1 MTKGRP
7 FQPGNH
13 FGRGR
18 PRGSRNKRSLMAQE
32 LLECHAEAVT
42 RQALVLAL
50 KGDSQM
56 IRFLLSLIHPR
67 RKDLPPK
74 TGSLPMHSIAELSQA
89 SEKLIKKVTS
99 GKVSISDALGLTEL
113 MERRRRIIETEDHE
127 KRIQAVEQVAFEKE
141 DD

>member
-7 FQPGNH
+7 FQPGNQ

-18 PRGSRNKRSLMAQE
+18 PRGSRNKRSLIAQE
-32 LLECHAEAVT
+32 LLESHAEAVT

-50 KGDSQM
+50 KGDPPM
-56 IRFLLSLIHPR
+56 IKFLLSLIHPR

-74 TGSLPMHSIAELSQA
+74 TGSLPMHNIAELSQA

-99 GKVSISDALGLTEL
+99 GKVSISDALGLANL
-113 MERRRRIIETEDHE
+113 MERRRHIIETEDHE
-127 KRIQAVEQVAFEKE
+127 KRIQAVEQRAVEKE
-141 DD
+141 DE